1 MRYKIGSVNRFY
13 RKILIFTRSLFEFC
27 NSKNH
32 NFLEAVNS
40 TSFKSNSNQNNFEM
54 KIKLIILLIGFSL
67 IGYSQKKVAKNP
79 AKIKPKA
86 EFVADLMSKMTIE
99 EKIYQTVQ
107 FTSDGTLT
115 GPKSGDNFI
124 TRIQQGKVGSI
135 LNATG
140 AKETKEI
147 QRINLE
153 NSRLKIPLLFGH
165 DVIHGYKT
173 IFPINL
179 GMASSFDPKA
189 VELAAQIAAAEASS
203 AGVHWTF
210 APMVDIARDARWGR
224 VSEGSGEDG
233 FLGIQMAIA
242 NVKGFQGDDLSKN
255 NTILACTK
263 HFAAYGA
270 AEAGRD
276 YNTVDLSERV
286 LRETYLPV
294 FKATVDAGVK
304 TFMTSFNE
312 ISGVPSTANKFLLLD
327 VLKGEWNFDGMVVT
341 DYTGINEMVAHGFA
355 TDEKNAGELAMNA
368 GVDMDM
374 VGGVYMNYLKKS
386 YDEGK
391 VSLTQ
396 IDDACKRILDV
407 KYDLGLFEDPY
418 RYSDEKREKETLL
431 KPEFLDASLEVAK
444 KSMVLLKNKNNVLPL
459 KNNQKI
465 AFVGPLVTDEY
476 NIIGSWAALGDRNG
490 FSTSVKEGV
499 TNYLKNVSNV
509 TFDQGVEIQS
519 TKRDLMQKALE
530 NAKNADVIVAIMGE
544 SENMSGEAAC
554 RTSIDLPGLQK
565 EFLSELKKIGKPIVL
580 VLLNGR
586 PLTLTWENDNMDA
599 ILEAWWP
606 GTRGGDAIAQTLF
619 GANNPS
625 GKLPITFPRNVGQL
639 PLYYN
644 HKNTGRPYLG
654 HTDTEQK
661 YKSQYIDVS
670 NSPLYPFGYGL
681 SYTIFEYS
689 NLKISNDKI
698 KFGERLKVSV
708 DVKNTGNYDGQEVVQ
723 LYIRDLVGSVT
734 RPIKELKGFEKITL
748 SKGETKSV
756 SFEIS
761 SEDLKFYNI
770 DMKNVAE
777 AGNFEVFVGG
787 NSDTDRKA
795 SFELLK

>member
-1 MRYKIGSVNRFY
+1 MRS
-13 RKILIFTRSLFEFC
+13 
-27 NSKNH
+27 
-32 NFLEAVNS
+32 
-40 TSFKSNSNQNNFEM
+40 
-54 KIKLIILLIGFSL
+54 KLIVLLLCVSFMGFS
-67 IGYSQKKVAKNP
+67 QKRNTTKAI
-79 AKIKPKA
+79 KIKPKA

-107 FTSDGTLT
+107 FTSDGTVT

-140 AKETKEI
+140 SKETREI

-189 VELAAQIAAAEASS
+189 VELAARIAATEASS

-224 VSEGSGEDG
+224 VSEGSGEDS
-233 FLGIQMAIA
+233 FLGIQMAVA
-242 NVKGFQGDDLSKN
+242 NVKGFQGDDLSKT
-255 NTILACTK
+255 NTILACAK

-276 YNTVDLSERV
+276 YNTVDMSERV
-286 LRETYLPV
+286 LRETYLPA

-304 TFMTSFNE
+304 TFMMAFNE
-312 ISGVPSTANKFLLLD
+312 IAGVPSTGSKFLIRD
-327 VLKGEWNFDGMVVT
+327 ILKGEWKFDGLVVS
-341 DYTGINEMVAHGFA
+341 DYTGINELVAHGFA
-355 TDEKNAGELAMNA
+355 TDNKNAGELALQA
-368 GVDMDM
+368 GLDMDM
-374 VGGVYMNYLKKS
+374 VSAAYMNYTKQS

-391 VSLTQ
+391 VTLAQ

-418 RYSDEKREKETLL
+418 RYSDEKREKETIY
-431 KPEFLDASLEVAK
+431 KPEFLEASLEIAK
-444 KSMVLLKNKNNVLPL
+444 KSLVLLKNSNNILPL
-459 KNNQKI
+459 KANQKI
-465 AFVGPLVTDEY
+465 AFVGPLVSDEF
-476 NIIGSWAALGDRNG
+476 NIIGSWAALGDRSG
-490 FSTSVKEGV
+490 FATSVKEGV

-519 TKRDLMQKALE
+519 TKRDWMQKALD
-530 NAKNADVIVAIMGE
+530 NAKNADVIVAVMGE
-544 SENMSGEAAC
+544 RENMTGEAA
-554 RTSIDLPGLQK
+554 SQINIDLPGLQK
-565 EFLSELKKIGKPIVL
+565 EFLAELKKLGKPIVL
-580 VLLNGR
+580 VLFNGR
-586 PLTLTWENDNMDA
+586 PLTLTWENENMDT

-619 GANNPS
+619 GANNPN
-625 GKLPITFPRNVGQL
+625 GKLPMSFPRKVGQL

-654 HTDTEQK
+654 PTDPEQK
-661 YKSQYIDVS
+661 YKSQYTDVG
-670 NSPLYPFGYGL
+670 NSPLYPFGFGL
-681 SYTIFEYS
+681 SYTTFEYS
-689 NLKISNDKI
+689 NFKLSSNKI
-698 KFGERLKVSV
+698 KFGEKLKISV
-708 DVKNTGNYDGQEVVQ
+708 EVKNTGNYEGQEVVQ
-723 LYIRDLVGSVT
+723 LYVRDLVGSVT
-734 RPIKELKGFEKITL
+734 RPVKELKGFEKINL
-748 SKGETKSV
+748 KKGETKTV

-761 SEDLKFYNI
+761 SEDLKFYTI
-770 DMKNVAE
+770 EMKNEAE
-777 AGNFEVFVGG
+777 AGSFEVFVGG

-795 SFELLK
+795 NFELVK

>member
-1 MRYKIGSVNRFY
+1 
-13 RKILIFTRSLFEFC
+13 
-27 NSKNH
+27 
-32 NFLEAVNS
+32 
-40 TSFKSNSNQNNFEM
+40 M
-54 KIKLIILLIGFSL
+54 KIRLVIFLLGFSL
-67 IGYSQKKVAKNP
+67 IGYSQKKSDKKTVS
-79 AKIKPKA
+79 IKPKA

-107 FTSDGTLT
+107 FTSDGTVT

-124 TRIQQGKVGSI
+124 SRIQQGKVGSI

-140 AKETKEI
+140 AKETREI

-173 IFPINL
+173 IFPLNL
-179 GMASSFDPKA
+179 GMASSWDPKA
-189 VELAAQIAAAEASS
+189 VELAARVAATEASS
-203 AGVHWTF
+203 GGVHWTF
-210 APMVDIARDARWGR
+210 APMVDISRDARWGR
-224 VSEGSGEDG
+224 VSEGSGEDS
-233 FLGIQMAIA
+233 FLGIQMAVA

-255 NTILACTK
+255 NTVLACAK

-276 YNTVDLSERV
+276 YNTVDMSERV
-286 LRETYLPV
+286 LRDTYFPA

-304 TFMTSFNE
+304 TFMMAFNE
-312 ISGVPSTANKFLLLD
+312 IAGVPSTGSEFLIRD
-327 VLKGEWNFDGMVVT
+327 VLKGEWRFDGLVVS
-341 DYTGINEMVAHGFA
+341 DYTGIYEMVAHGFA
-355 TDEKNAGELAMNA
+355 ADDKNAGEIAMKA

-374 VGGVYMNYLKKS
+374 VGATYMNHLKKS

-391 VSLTQ
+391 VSLAQ

-418 RYSDEKREKETLL
+418 RYSDEKREKATIY
-431 KPEFLDASLEVAK
+431 KPEFLEASLEVAK
-444 KSMVLLKNKNNVLPL
+444 KSLVLLKNKNDVLPL
-459 KNNQKI
+459 KANQKI
-465 AFVGPLVTDEY
+465 AFVGPLVSDEY
-476 NIIGSWAALGDRNG
+476 NIIGSWAALGDRSG
-490 FSTSVKEGV
+490 FATSVKEGV
-499 TNYLKNVSNV
+499 ANYLKNVSNV

-519 TKRDLMQKALE
+519 TKRDMMQKALD

-544 SENMSGEAAC
+544 RENMTGEAASQ
-554 RTSIDLPGLQK
+554 TNIDLPGLQK
-565 EFLSELKKIGKPIVL
+565 EFLAELKKLGKPIVL

-586 PLTLTWENDNMDA
+586 PLTLTWENENMDA

-606 GTRGGDAIAQTLF
+606 GTRGGDAIAQTLY
-619 GANNPS
+619 GANNPN
-625 GKLPITFPRNVGQL
+625 GKLPMSFPRQVGQL

-654 HTDTEQK
+654 PTDPEQK
-661 YKSQYIDVS
+661 YKSQYTDVG
-670 NSPLYPFGYGL
+670 NSPLYPFGFGL
-681 SYTIFEYS
+681 SYTTFEYS
-689 NLKISNDKI
+689 NMNISAKKINFNDK
-698 KFGERLKVSV
+698 LKVSV

-734 RPIKELKGFEKITL
+734 RPVKELKGFEKITL
-748 SKGETKSV
+748 KKGESKTV

-770 DMKNVAE
+770 NMKNEAE
-777 AGNFEVFVGG
+777 AGIFEVFVGE

-795 SFELLK
+795 SFELVK

>member
-1 MRYKIGSVNRFY
+1 
-13 RKILIFTRSLFEFC
+13 
-27 NSKNH
+27 
-32 NFLEAVNS
+32 
-40 TSFKSNSNQNNFEM
+40 M
-54 KIKLIILLIGFSL
+54 KTKLVILLLVCTFL
-67 IGYSQKKVAKNP
+67 GYSQKKQGNKVV
-79 AKIKPKA
+79 KIKPKA
-86 EFVADLMSKMTIE
+86 EFVAELMDKMTIE

-107 FTSDGTLT
+107 FTSDGTVT

-140 AKETKEI
+140 AKETREI

-179 GMASSFDPKA
+179 GMASSWDPKA
-189 VELAAQIAAAEASS
+189 VKLAARVAATEASS

-224 VSEGSGEDG
+224 VSEGSGEDS

-255 NTILACTK
+255 NTILACAK

-276 YNTVDLSERV
+276 YNTVDMSERV
-286 LRETYLPV
+286 LRETYLPA

-312 ISGVPSTANKFLLLD
+312 ISGVPSTGNKFLLRD
-327 VLKGEWNFDGMVVT
+327 VLKGEWKFDGMVVT
-341 DYTGINEMVAHGFA
+341 DYTSINEMVAHGFA
-355 TDEKNAGELAMNA
+355 IDEKDAGELAMNA

-391 VSLTQ
+391 VSLAQ

-418 RYSDEKREKETLL
+418 RYSDVKREKETIY
-431 KPEFLDASLEVAK
+431 KPEFLNASLEVAK
-444 KSMVLLKNKNNVLPL
+444 KSLVLLKNSNQMLPL
-459 KNNQKI
+459 KSNQKI
-465 AFVGPLVTDEY
+465 AFVGPLVSDQY

-490 FSTSVKEGV
+490 FATSVKEGV

-509 TFDQGVEIQS
+509 TFDDGVEIQS
-519 TKRDLMQKALE
+519 AKRDLMQKAIA
-530 NAKNADVIVAIMGE
+530 NAKNADVIVAVMGE
-544 SENMSGEAAC
+544 RENMSGEAASQ
-554 RTSIDLPGLQK
+554 TNIDLPGLQK
-565 EFLSELKKIGKPIVL
+565 EFLAELKKLGKPIVL

-586 PLTLTWENDNMDA
+586 PLTLSWENENMDA

-619 GANNPS
+619 GANNPN
-625 GKLPITFPRNVGQL
+625 GKLPISFPRNVGQL

-654 HTDTEQK
+654 ASDSEQK
-661 YKSQYIDVS
+661 YKSRYTDVD
-670 NSPLYPFGYGL
+670 NSALYPFGFGL
-681 SYTIFEYS
+681 SYTTFDYS
-689 NLKISNDKI
+689 NLKISSDKI
-698 KFGERLKVSV
+698 KFNEKVKVSV
-708 DVKNTGNYDGQEVVQ
+708 DVTNTGNYDGKEVVQ
-723 LYIRDLVGSVT
+723 LYVRDLVGSVT
-734 RPIKELKGFEKITL
+734 RPVKELKGFEKIEL
-748 SKGETKSV
+748 KKGETKSV

-761 SEDLKFYNI
+761 SDDLKFYTLE
-770 DMKNVAE
+770 MKNEAE
-777 AGNFEVFVGG
+777 AGRFDVFIGG
-787 NSDTDRKA
+787 NSNTDKKV
-795 SFELLK
+795 SFELVK

>member
-1 MRYKIGSVNRFY
+1 
-13 RKILIFTRSLFEFC
+13 
-27 NSKNH
+27 
-32 NFLEAVNS
+32 
-40 TSFKSNSNQNNFEM
+40 M
-54 KIKLIILLIGFSL
+54 KIRLIIFLLGFSL
-67 IGYSQKKVAKNP
+67 IGYSQKKSAKKTV
-79 AKIKPKA
+79 KIKPKA
-86 EFVADLMSKMTIE
+86 EFVADLMAKMTVE

-107 FTSDGTLT
+107 FTSDGTVT

-140 AKETKEI
+140 SKETREI

-179 GMASSFDPKA
+179 GMASSWDPKA
-189 VELAAQIAAAEASS
+189 VELAARVAAIEASS
-203 AGVHWTF
+203 GGVHWTF

-224 VSEGSGEDG
+224 VSEGSGEDS
-233 FLGIQMAIA
+233 FLGIQMAVA
-242 NVKGFQGDDLSKN
+242 NVKGFQGDDLSKT
-255 NTILACTK
+255 NTILACAK

-276 YNTVDLSERV
+276 YNTVDMSERV
-286 LRETYLPV
+286 LRDTYLPA

-304 TFMTSFNE
+304 TFMMAFNE
-312 ISGVPSTANKFLLLD
+312 IAGVPSTGSKFLIRD
-327 VLKGEWNFDGMVVT
+327 VLKGEWKFDGLVVS
-341 DYTGINEMVAHGFA
+341 DYTGIFEMVAHGFA
-355 TDEKNAGELAMNA
+355 TNDKNAGELAMKA

-374 VGGVYMNYLKKS
+374 VGATYMNHTKQS

-391 VSLTQ
+391 VTLAE

-418 RYSDEKREKETLL
+418 RYSNEKREKETIY

-444 KSMVLLKNKNNVLPL
+444 KSLVLLKNKNNVLPL
-459 KNNQKI
+459 KANQKI
-465 AFVGPLVTDEY
+465 AFVGPLVSDEY
-476 NIIGSWAALGDRNG
+476 NMIGSWAALGDRNG
-490 FSTSVKEGV
+490 FATSVKEGV

-519 TKRDLMQKALE
+519 TKRDMMQKALD

-544 SENMSGEAAC
+544 RENMSGEAAS
-554 RTSIDLPGLQK
+554 RTNIDLPGLQK
-565 EFLSELKKIGKPIVL
+565 EFLAELKKLGKPIVL

-586 PLTLTWENDNMDA
+586 PLTLTWEDENMDA

-606 GTRGGDAIAQTLF
+606 GTRGGDAIAQTLY
-619 GANNPS
+619 GANNPN
-625 GKLPITFPRNVGQL
+625 GKLPMTFPRNVGQL

-654 HTDTEQK
+654 LSDPEQK
-661 YKSQYIDVS
+661 YKSQYIDVG
-670 NSPLYPFGYGL
+670 NSPLYSFGHGL
-681 SYTIFEYS
+681 SYTTFEYS
-689 NLKISNDKI
+689 NMKISSDKI
-698 KFGERLKVSV
+698 KFNEKLKVTV
-708 DVKNTGNYDGQEVVQ
+708 EVKNTGNYDGQEVVQ

-748 SKGETKSV
+748 KKGESKTV

-770 DMKNVAE
+770 DMKNEAE

-795 SFELLK
+795 NFELVK

>member
-1 MRYKIGSVNRFY
+1 M
-13 RKILIFTRSLFEFC
+13 
-27 NSKNH
+27 
-32 NFLEAVNS
+32 
-40 TSFKSNSNQNNFEM
+40 NN
-54 KIKLIILLIGFSL
+54 KLIILLLCFS
-67 IGYSQKKVAKNP
+67 IFGYSQKKKTKNQD
-79 AKIKPKA
+79 KIKPKV
-86 EFVADLMSKMTIE
+86 EFVADLMSKMTLE

-107 FTSDGTLT
+107 FTSDGTVT

-140 AKETKEI
+140 SKETREI

-153 NSRLKIPLLFGH
+153 NSRLKIPLLFGY

-179 GMASSFDPKA
+179 GMTSSFDPKA
-189 VELAAQIAAAEASS
+189 VELAAQIAATEAAS

-224 VSEGSGEDG
+224 VSEGSGEDS

-242 NVKGFQGDDLSKN
+242 NIKGFQGDDLSKN
-255 NTILACTK
+255 NTILACAK

-276 YNTVDLSERV
+276 YNTVDMSERV
-286 LRETYLPV
+286 LRDTYLPA

-312 ISGVPSTANKFLLLD
+312 IAGVPSTGNKFLIRD

-341 DYTGINEMVAHGFA
+341 DYTSINEMVAHGFA
-355 TDEKNAGELAMNA
+355 TDNKNAGELAMNA

-374 VGGVYMNYLKKS
+374 VGAVYMNYLKQS

-391 VSLTQ
+391 VTLAQ

-418 RYSDEKREKETLL
+418 RYSDQKREKATIY
-431 KPEFLDASLEVAK
+431 KPEFLEASLEIAK
-444 KSMVLLKNKNNVLPL
+444 KSLVLLKNNNQVLPL

-465 AFVGPLVTDEY
+465 AFVGPLVSDEF
-476 NIIGSWAALGDRNG
+476 NIIGSWAALGDRTG
-490 FSTSVKEGV
+490 FATSVKEGV
-499 TNYLKNVSNV
+499 TNYLKNISNV

-519 TKRDLMQKALE
+519 TKRDWMQKALD
-530 NAKNADVIVAIMGE
+530 NAKNADVIVAVMGE
-544 SENMSGEAAC
+544 RENMTGEAASQ
-554 RTSIDLPGLQK
+554 TNIDLPGLQK
-565 EFLSELKKIGKPIVL
+565 EFLAELKKLGKPIVL

-586 PLTLTWENDNMDA
+586 PLTLTWENENMDA

-619 GANNPS
+619 GANNPN
-625 GKLPITFPRNVGQL
+625 GKLPMSFPRNVGQL

-654 HTDTEQK
+654 LTDPEQK
-661 YKSQYIDVS
+661 YKSQYTDVD
-670 NSPLYPFGYGL
+670 NSPLYPFGFGL
-681 SYTIFEYS
+681 SYTTFEYS
-689 NLKISNDKI
+689 NFKISSNKI
-698 KFGERLKVSV
+698 KFNEKLKVSV

-734 RPIKELKGFEKITL
+734 RPVKELKGFEKINL
-748 SKGETKSV
+748 KMGETKIV

-777 AGNFEVFVGG
+777 AGSFEVFVGE
-787 NSDTDRKA
+787 NSSTERKEN
-795 SFELLK
+795 FDLIK